1 MRQWR
6 RQPNTTSPNAT
17 HAVTYATKHLCRR
30 LLATYV
36 ARYGYVLNGNLVFSA
51 TAWGR
56 IEAGQWACAVTEA
69 GCHPANVLRAA
80 RLLSRTYL

>member
-1 MRQWR
+1 ME
-6 RQPNTTSPNAT
+6 NTASPM
-17 HAVTYATKHLCRR
+17 TYATKHLCRHR
-30 LLATYV
+30 LAAYV

-51 TAWGR
+51 AAWGR